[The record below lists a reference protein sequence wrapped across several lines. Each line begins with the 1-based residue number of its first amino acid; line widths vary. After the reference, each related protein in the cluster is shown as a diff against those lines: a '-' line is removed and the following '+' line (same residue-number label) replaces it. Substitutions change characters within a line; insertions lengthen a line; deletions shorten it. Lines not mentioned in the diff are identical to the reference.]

1 MILQAVGMWDA
12 GLLPPDFCADSV
24 FSIKYKFKTRQGAGA
39 LRRSELGPQ
48 EGREPRPH
56 WASGVPRATQSGGA
70 PQSGGGPPSSLL
82 HAPTPLHRCVPT
94 LLVPFF
100 CPARSVKVA
109 GSDICAATAWVLDG
123 EEIP

>member
-1 MILQAVGMWDA
+1 MILQAVGVRDA
-12 GLLPPDFCADSV
+12 GLLPPNFCADSV

-82 HAPTPLHRCVPT
+82 HAPAPHAQMCAH
-94 LLVPFF
+94 
-100 CPARSVKVA
+100 PARTFLLPSKVCE
-109 GSDICAATAWVLDG
+109 SCRF
-123 EEIP
+123 